1 MIRSVRRGMRVA
13 FIQPRVYLAS
23 HHFVL
28 PARAQILLPKSA
40 ATGSKGTP
48 FSPTSKKLIPTVVV
62 RLALCAARVTRRWY
76 SCGAIRLGLLRFGKR
91 RVLCPGSRLNWMCRQ
106 PSFSEICRADDGA
119 AADSNCMKLSSALAM
134 EQTSS
139 GTAANSRK
147 FVGDKM

>member
-1 MIRSVRRGMRVA
+1 MIRSVRLSMRVA
-13 FIQPRVYLAS
+13 FIQPQFHLAS

-28 PARAQILLPKSA
+28 PACGSRCQNSA

-48 FSPTSKKLIPTVVV
+48 FSPTSKRLIPTGVV
-62 RLALCAARVTRRWY
+62 RLTLCAARVTRRWY

-91 RVLCPGSRLNWMCRQ
+91 WVLCPGTRLNWMCRQ

-119 AADSNCMKLSSALAM
+119 AADSNCMKLSSSLAM
-134 EQTSS
+134 ERTSS
-139 GTAANSRK
+139 GTAAGGRK